1 MSPVIIDN
9 TNVKY
14 WEIKPYLT
22 IAKNFNYMVLVIEPR
37 TSHKFDLEKLFRN
50 NLDFRD

>member
-14 WEIKPYLT
+14 WEIKPYVT
-22 IAKNFNYMVLVIEPR
+22 IASKYNYIVLVIEPR
-37 TSHKFDLEKLFRN
+37 TTHKFNPEQLFGIN
-50 NLDFRD
+50 